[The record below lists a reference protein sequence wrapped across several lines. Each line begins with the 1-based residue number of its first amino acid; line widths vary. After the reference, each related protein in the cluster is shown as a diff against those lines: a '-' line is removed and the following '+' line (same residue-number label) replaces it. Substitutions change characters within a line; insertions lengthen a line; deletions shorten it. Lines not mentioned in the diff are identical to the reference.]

1 MTTTWLLFTYKVPNE
16 PSARRVYVWRKLKGL
31 GAILLHDTA
40 WVLPDTAH
48 TREKL
53 QWLTTEVNDMDGG
66 AATLW
71 EAQQVFTG
79 QDIDLMK
86 QFTEQAD
93 VSYRE
98 ILHELDNPEA
108 DLAALAKRYQQAKR
122 GDYFQSELGERVRQ
136 ILIGRR
142 GSDST

>member
-1 MTTTWLLFTYKVPNE
+1 MTTWLLFTYKVPNE

-79 QDIDLMK
+79 QDMNLAQ
-86 QFTEQAD
+86 QFVEQVD

-98 ILHELDNPEA
+98 ILLELESENA
-108 DLAALAKRYQQAKR
+108 DLAALAKRYQQTRR
-122 GDYFQSELGERVRQ
+122 GDYFQSDLGEQVRQ
-136 ILIGRR
+136 TLVEKR
-142 GSDST
+142 GSDQP